1 MAAAHR
7 LSEADLTI
15 LRNIEL
21 RSGELEP
28 PMSGLTLAGLANI
41 APTTWYRRLRDPGRF
56 TVDELGGIADALRC
70 SIADLVS

>member
-21 RSGELEP
+21 RRGELQL
-28 PMSGLTLAGLANI
+28 SGLTVAGLANI
-41 APTTWYRRLRDPGRF
+41 APTTWYRRMRDPGQL
-56 TVDELGGIADALRC
+56 TVDELDGIASALRC
-70 SIADLVS
+70 SVADLVR